1 MLTGAKEVATVVQS
15 ALNQE
20 RRKPRIA
27 CIGDIMVD
35 VDLHCTAERL
45 CQEGPWPVFKVE
57 REERRLGGAGNVA
70 VMLDCLGAESWLFGL
85 RTGGILTIHAKISQ
99 AMLLRHNHFGLTT
112 KTRFIIDG
120 HLRGPRLDD
129 DKIRM
134 ADDADIEN
142 FHKALASCRT
152 DAIII
157 ADHGKGVVT
166 PELIAMVADLGVPI
180 FVDPIHSTPSFGGG
194 YPSAI
199 AAGDHEMPK
208 WARGEVVITK
218 RGPGGLHWCD
228 GPREAELPSACRNV
242 VDPLGAGD
250 QFIAALTYQRCC
262 GLDWPEAI
270 QWANVAAGMQCERRG
285 CVPVTVQDVQSRCLE
300 TGVAI

>member
-27 CIGDIMVD
+27 VCGDIMTD

-45 CQEGPWPVFKVE
+45 CQEGPWPVFKFE
-57 REERRLGGAGNVA
+57 REEKRLGGAGNVA
-70 VMLDCLGAESWLFGL
+70 EMLVSFESVVKLLGIVGHREASFDVPSE
-85 RTGGILTIHAKISQ
+85 TPILQWGS
-99 AMLLRHNHFGLTT
+99 RFTT
-112 KTRFIIDG
+112 KMRYFVDG
-120 HLRGPRLDD
+120 KLTGPRCDFDLKTKTTLDGVQFFRD
-129 DKIRM
+129 Q
-134 ADDADIEN
+134 IES
-142 FHKALASCRT
+142 FKP

-166 PELIAMVADLGVPI
+166 PELMAMVASLDVPV
-180 FVDPIHSTPSFGGG
+180 FVDPIQSTPSFGGG
-194 YPSAI
+194 YPAAI

-250 QFIAALTYQRCC
+250 QFIAALTYQRCL
-262 GLDWPEAI
+262 GMDWPEAI
-270 QWANVAAGMQCERRG
+270 HLANVAAGMQCERRG
-285 CVPVTVQDVQSRCLE
+285 CVPVTVAEVESRIAE
-300 TGVAI
+300 TRL